1 MSALR
6 SLTRISMLVAVV
18 LPWGGP
24 LEAGRG
30 PLSHDR
36 ALNAYDR
43 GVVDR
48 VRARAAAKLH
58 DPECGKLLTDFTDGG
73 GRTLESNLRPLGV
86 SAADYLLQISFLDGS
101 RLPACRTLEVI
112 MTTTPGAA
120 RVFVCPAGAG
130 RVTSRLSRMEFERGS
145 LAEAMLIHEM
155 LHTLGL
161 GENPPSTF
169 EITDRVRARCR

>member
-18 LPWGGP
+18 LPCGRP
-24 LEAGRG
+24 LEAERG
-30 PLSHDR
+30 PISHDR

-112 MTTTPGAA
+112 MATTPGAP

-130 RVTSRLSRMEFERGS
+130 KVTSRLSRMEFERGS
-145 LAEAMLIHEM
+145 VAEAMVIHEM

-169 EITDRVRARCR
+169 EITDRVRERCR

>member
-6 SLTRISMLVAVV
+6 SLTRISMFVAAV
-18 LPWGGP
+18 LPCEGRV
-24 LEAGRG
+24 EAGRE
-30 PLSHDR
+30 PISYDR
-36 ALNAYDR
+36 PLNAYDR
-43 GVVDR
+43 SVVQR
-48 VRARAAAKLH
+48 VRARAAAKLD
-58 DPECGKLLTDFTDGG
+58 DPECGKVLTDFTDRG

-86 SAADYLLQISFLDGS
+86 SASEYLLQIAFLDGS

-112 MTTTPGAA
+112 MATTRGAP
-120 RVFVCPAGAG
+120 RVFVCPAGG
-130 RVTSRLSRMEFERGS
+130 GKVMSRLSRMEFESWS
-145 LAEAMLIHEM
+145 LAEAMVIHEM